1 MKTKK
6 QKILLFCI
14 VLLALNACERKI
26 PPRIALFSFELNGE
40 VYNADIYNKH
50 AVVIVNEHWK
60 SQNDF
65 VDYYIF
71 YNNPESSVSTFCFAL
86 QDSTY
91 GINPIFYIEDGYDV
105 EFFNMAIDKIDP
117 DKTYR
122 AVKGYI
128 TFNQSGE
135 FKEVRP
141 MYNETVV
148 SGEFDIYM
156 VDKENDTDTI
166 HVTNGKYAFNAVDYA
181 LNKPK

>member
-1 MKTKK
+1 MKK
-6 QKILLFCI
+6 QIILLFCI
-14 VLLALNACERKI
+14 GLLALTACERKI
-26 PPRIALFSFELNGE
+26 PPRISLFSFEVNGE

-50 AVVIVNEHWK
+50 AVVIVNEIWK
-60 SQNDF
+60 SQSEF

-71 YNNPESSVSTFCFAL
+71 YNNPESSVATFAFAL

-105 EFFNMAIDKIDP
+105 EFFNMTIDQIEP
-117 DKTYR
+117 NRTYR

-135 FKEVRP
+135 FKSVSP
-141 MYNETVV
+141 SYNETVV

-156 VDKENDTDTI
+156 VDTEDETDTI
-166 HVTNGKYAFNAVDYA
+166 HITNGKYAFNAVGYA
-181 LNKPK
+181 LNKPPM